1 MSVREGNAAAVRG
14 NIAAAHREQSQLL
27 RRRRLD
33 RGRLHVARAWPGAP
47 RRVRRALRRRR
58 EGGRAR
64 TGKLSGTQLF
74 VHGGARVSLERANDV
89 LVRGYERELRRAA
102 LYSPTGHKPN
112 SPPSNPFQRPSEG
125 SRQRRGCGEE
135 EGGPGSAAEGGAAYA
150 ATSKPPLG
158 LVKLQSLLRARRRRG
173 GRGSHRA
180 LQPAILARVR
190 RLEPSVAS
198 CSNTHGNE
206 RRRG

>member
-89 LVRGYERELRRAA
+89 LVRGATNESCGELRA
-102 LYSPTGHKPN
+102 LFVHSTNHKPN
-112 SPPSNPFQRPSEG
+112 SPILPFFEIKENKSNPYHNASTLREWPW
-125 SRQRRGCGEE
+125 
-135 EGGPGSAAEGGAAYA
+135 A
-150 ATSKPPLG
+150 KPL
-158 LVKLQSLLRARRRRG
+158 S
-173 GRGSHRA
+173 
-180 LQPAILARVR
+180 
-190 RLEPSVAS
+190 
-198 CSNTHGNE
+198 
-206 RRRG
+206 